1 MKSKM
6 FRIGVICLLIAGAC
20 ATAQTPVTAPTFSKD
35 IAPIFYASCTSCHRP
50 GQVAPFSLITY
61 QDAVQHGRTIVE
73 TVQSGYM
80 PPWKPESGWVD
91 FRDNRRL
98 TDAQIALFTQWY
110 NAGMPQG
117 DPAATPAV
125 PTFPDGWQLGTPD
138 LILEMSVPFNV
149 PAEGPDI
156 YRNFVLPTGVM
167 RDKWIRAIELKPS
180 ARPVVHHVLFY
191 SDNTGAA
198 RALDGK
204 DGQPGFPG
212 LGTVFTATGNP
223 LSALTGGLGG
233 WVPGTTPQYLPDGV
247 TLPLPANSDLLMQMH
262 FHLNGAPQQEK
273 TQVGIYFGDKP
284 TRDLTQLQ
292 VPAFFGVQ
300 ANIDIPAGE
309 ANYKVRG
316 SFTLPVDVDA
326 VSVSAHSHYLGKSA
340 KLTATLPT
348 GEVKILLWIKSWDFS
363 WQDQYIYKNF
373 IPLPKGTRLDG
384 EYTYDNSDANLKNPN
399 YPAKEVKWGENST
412 DEMGSLILNVLPH
425 VESDLNALRLA
436 TIGYALV
443 RAPQVGNKPLFVSSG
458 LVDGASTQPGYVT
471 PGKIVVL
478 YGSRIGPA
486 TLQTAQVGSNGK
498 VATSLGGTQVLFD
511 GTPAPLL
518 YASSGQVAAVVPYAV
533 DGKLGT
539 QVQVTASGGTSDS
552 VALAVTP
559 VAPSIFSVD
568 YTGSGQ
574 GAVLNQ
580 DGKVNSFKNPAKAG
594 SIVSVFATGEGQTLP
609 GGVDGLVTTS
619 SNTAIP
625 SRPVTVLINGKQA
638 DVLFAGEAP
647 GQVGMLQVNVRVPAD
662 TPFGDIPVEVHV
674 GDAGSQPGV
683 TIAVD

>member
-1 MKSKM
+1 MVRSV
-6 FRIGVICLLIAGAC
+6 VISGLIAVGC
-20 ATAQTPVTAPTFSKD
+20 GSAQTAAPTFSKD
-35 IAPIFYASCTSCHRP
+35 IAPIFYASCTTCHRP
-50 GQVAPFSLITY
+50 GQVASFSLITY
-61 QDAVQHGRTIVE
+61 DDAVKHGRTIVE
-73 TVQSGYM
+73 TVQSRYM
-80 PPWKPESGWVD
+80 PPWKPDPGWVD
-91 FRDNRRL
+91 YRDSRLL
-98 TDAQIALFTQWY
+98 TDAQIELFTQWF

-117 DPAATPAV
+117 DPAATPPV

-138 LILEMSVPFNV
+138 LVLEMAVPYSV
-149 PAEGPDI
+149 PAEGADI
-156 YRNFVLPTGVM
+156 YRNFVLPTSITQ
-167 RDKWIRAIELKPS
+167 DKWVRAIELKPS

-191 SDNTGAA
+191 SDNTGTA
-198 RALDGK
+198 RSLDGK

-247 TLPLPANSDLLMQMH
+247 TMPLPANSDLLLQMH

-284 TRDLTQLQ
+284 ARDLTQLQ
-292 VPAFFGVQ
+292 VPAFFGIQ
-300 ANIDIPAGE
+300 ANIDIPANE

-340 KLTATLPT
+340 KLTATLPS

-363 WQDQYIYKNF
+363 WQDQYIFKNF
-373 IPLPKGTRLDG
+373 IALPKGTRLDG

-399 YPAKEVKWGENST
+399 YPAKEVRWGENST
-412 DEMGSLILNVLPH
+412 DEMGSLILNVLPRD
-425 VESDLNALRLA
+425 ENDLGQLRLS
-436 TIGYALV
+436 TISYALV

-458 LVDGASTQPGYVT
+458 IVDGASTEPGYVT
-471 PGKIVVL
+471 PGKIIVL
-478 YGSRIGPA
+478 YGSRIGPS
-486 TLQTAQVGSNGK
+486 TLQTAQVGSDGT
-498 VATSLGGTQVLFD
+498 VATTLGGTQVTFD
-511 GTPAPLL
+511 GKPAPLL
-518 YASSGQVAAVVPYAV
+518 YASNGQVAAVVPYEV

-552 VALAVTP
+552 VALPVTP
-559 VAPSIFSVD
+559 VAPSVFSVD

-580 DGKVNSFKNPAKAG
+580 DGSVNSFKNPAKAG
-594 SIVSVFATGEGQTLP
+594 SIVSIFATGEGQTLP
-609 GGVDGLVTTS
+609 GGVDGKVA
-619 SNTAIP
+619 TAASLPIP
-625 SRPVTVLINGKQA
+625 AKPVTVFINGKQT
-638 DVLFAGEAP
+638 DVLYAGAAP
-647 GQVGMLQVNVRVPAD
+647 GQVAGMLQVNVRVPAD

-674 GDAGSQPGV
+674 GDAKSQPGV
-683 TIAVD
+683 TIAVQ